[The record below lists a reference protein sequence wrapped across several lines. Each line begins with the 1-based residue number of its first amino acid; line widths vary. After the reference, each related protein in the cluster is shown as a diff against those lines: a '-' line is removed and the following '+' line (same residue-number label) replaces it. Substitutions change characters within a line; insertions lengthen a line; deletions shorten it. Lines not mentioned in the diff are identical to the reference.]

1 MHIPTYW
8 AQARLRHESRP
19 THGIT
24 VQRWGWSDT
33 SQEAAQAHAQERAAK
48 ALQDARNAAL
58 PPGEPRMEW
67 KNEYALDGFS
77 TPIREEVLQRRDGTV
92 MTRNSYGAHCLNTE
106 RVAIADIDLP
116 EPPSAVRFPVVTLLL
131 LASAATW
138 LARLAPHKNNSRMV
152 ATALVVLL
160 LFLAMRRV
168 QRWWEARQARRRAA
182 TDSPSARAM
191 ERVQAFHQN
200 HADWGLRVYETPK
213 GLRVIVTHTDFAP
226 DDPAVT
232 QLFDALQVDPLYA
245 LLCERQQCFRAR
257 VSGKPW
263 RMGLTGLSTSL
274 RRWPQPEQTRQERR
288 QWALAYDEKA
298 QGFAACRLLQQL
310 GNPRL
315 CAAADAFVQWHDEAS
330 RARTD
335 LPLA

>member
-1 MHIPTYW
+1 
-8 AQARLRHESRP
+8 
-19 THGIT
+19 
-24 VQRWGWSDT
+24 
-33 SQEAAQAHAQERAAK
+33 
-48 ALQDARNAAL
+48 
-58 PPGEPRMEW
+58 MEW

-182 TDSPSARAM
+182 TDSPPARAM
-191 ERVQAFHQN
+191 ERVQAFHQS
-200 HADWGLRVYETPK
+200 HADWGCASMKRPRACVSSSRIPISHPTTLPSRSCSTPC
-213 GLRVIVTHTDFAP
+213 RWTRSMPCCASASSAFAP
-226 DDPAVT
+226 A
-232 QLFDALQVDPLYA
+232 Y
-245 LLCERQQCFRAR
+245 RA
-257 VSGKPW
+257 SPGA
-263 RMGLTGLSTSL
+263 
-274 RRWPQPEQTRQERR
+274 
-288 QWALAYDEKA
+288 WA
-298 QGFAACRLLQQL
+298 
-310 GNPRL
+310 
-315 CAAADAFVQWHDEAS
+315 
-330 RARTD
+330 
-335 LPLA
+335 